1 VRYDSIQVRR
11 EIPIA
16 LVLIA
21 LAACYGSTLA
31 GMAHQWRT
39 DEDMGHGF
47 LVPFI
52 VLWIVWRERNRLR
65 SLAIAPNAWGFA
77 ILIAA
82 ACLHLA
88 GALGAGLFVSSVA
101 FLLSIAGVIVCLGGF
116 TLLRGLAFPLLVTL
130 FMLPKLAIVYN
141 QATLPLQLLASRM
154 AAGILTVSGAGV
166 IRDGNILN
174 VGGHRVSVDE
184 ACSGIRYLLPLGFL
198 SVVFAY
204 LTDPK
209 PWMRLVLLAAAI
221 PVAIIANAA
230 RVAASA
236 LVPAFDAGTPHELI
250 GVVIFALSLAA
261 ILPIQRLF
269 HSLYIRYH
277 A

>member
-1 VRYDSIQVRR
+1 MV
-11 EIPIA
+11 

-21 LAACYGSTLA
+21 LAACYASTLG

-47 LVPFI
+47 IVPLV
-52 VLWIVWRERNRLR
+52 VLWIVWRERDRLR
-65 SLAIAPNAWGFA
+65 SMVLAPNGWGFL
-77 ILIAA
+77 ILGAA
-82 ACLHLA
+82 AALHLA

-101 FLLSIAGVIVCLGGF
+101 FLISIAGVIVCLGGF
-116 TLLRGLAFPLLVTL
+116 PLLRALAFPLLVML

-141 QATLPLQLLASRM
+141 QATLPLQLLASKM

-166 IRDGNILN
+166 IREGNILN

-184 ACSGIRYLLPLGFL
+184 ACDGIRYLLPLGFI

-204 LTDPK
+204 LMDPK
-209 PWMRLVLLAAAI
+209 PWMRIVMLMTAI
-221 PVAIIANAA
+221 PVAILANAA
-230 RVAASA
+230 RVAAA
-236 LVPAFDAGTPHELI
+236 AWVPALDAGTPHELT

-261 ILPIQRLF
+261 ILPLQRVF
-269 HSLYIRYH
+269 NSLYLRYH